1 VNAWLLVYALGAG
14 QGALLALALWQRR
27 HEAAGQ
33 GLLAAW
39 IALASLDLAVRALYL
54 ADPGPGLLRPYRLVG
69 LFPFLHASAFYLY
82 CRTVVRGDRLRRADL
97 LHLAVFALAVLAWG
111 DLLLLD
117 EAGLADL
124 YRALAAGR
132 IPARAPW
139 LDLAMMAW
147 GLACLLL
154 ALRLVWR
161 YRRRLLASASDGDP
175 GALRWL
181 IAMGLSQALIWA
193 IAFGQWLTTLPWL
206 SYRLIYAA
214 VAAWVFLVGYLALV
228 RPQVPHA
235 AGDIDEAAAAGP
247 PAPEPPPAAGH
258 EDPRADAVA
267 ARIDALMTQGR
278 VHREPAL
285 TIAQLARRPARPAQR
300 LPGVPGLGGD
310 QSSPWRAVLG
320 VRQPPPH
327 RRRVRGP
334 GRSARRAHRARDRLR
349 RRFHSEVHLQRRLQA
364 AAGRNA
370 GGLPA
375 ALRSGPRS
383 SHSQTSRLTGQHSQ
397 AAAR

>member
-1 VNAWLLVYALGAG
+1 MNAWLLVYALGAG

-117 EAGLADL
+117 EAGLAEL

-235 AGDIDEAAAAGP
+235 AGAIDEAAAGP
-247 PAPEPPPAAGH
+247 PATEPPPAAGH

-285 TIAQLARRPARPAQR
+285 TIAQLARRSGYPEYLVSAVINRRHGVPFWEFVNRHRIADVCAALADPRDARTLLEIAFAAGFTAKSTFNAAFKRLQGETPAAYRRRCAADPAAATRRPA
-300 LPGVPGLGGD
+300 G
-310 QSSPWRAVLG
+310 
-320 VRQPPPH
+320 
-327 RRRVRGP
+327 
-334 GRSARRAHRARDRLR
+334 
-349 RRFHSEVHLQRRLQA
+349 
-364 AAGRNA
+364 
-370 GGLPA
+370 
-375 ALRSGPRS
+375 
-383 SHSQTSRLTGQHSQ
+383 
-397 AAAR
+397 

>member
-1 VNAWLLVYALGAG
+1 MNAWLLVYALGAG

-285 TIAQLARRPARPAQR
+285 TIAQLARRSGYPEYLVSAVINRRHGVPFWEFVNRHRIADVCAALADPRDARTVLEIAFAAGFTAKSTFNAAFKRLQGETPAAYRRRCAADPAAATRRPA
-300 LPGVPGLGGD
+300 G
-310 QSSPWRAVLG
+310 
-320 VRQPPPH
+320 
-327 RRRVRGP
+327 
-334 GRSARRAHRARDRLR
+334 
-349 RRFHSEVHLQRRLQA
+349 
-364 AAGRNA
+364 
-370 GGLPA
+370 
-375 ALRSGPRS
+375 
-383 SHSQTSRLTGQHSQ
+383 
-397 AAAR
+397 

>member
-1 VNAWLLVYALGAG
+1 MNAWLLVYALGAG

-54 ADPGPGLLRPYRLVG
+54 ADPGPDLLRPYRVVG

-82 CRTVVRGDRLRRADL
+82 CRTVVRGDGLRRADL
-97 LHLAVFALAVLAWG
+97 LHLGVFALAVLAWG

-117 EAGLADL
+117 AAGLAEL

-228 RPQVPHA
+228 RPQVPRA
-235 AGDIDEAAAAGP
+235 AGAIDAAAAAGP
-247 PAPEPPPAAGH
+247 PAPEPSPAADH

-285 TIAQLARRPARPAQR
+285 TIAQLARRSGYPEYLVSAVINRRHGVPFWEFVNRHRIADVCAALADPGDTRTVLEIAFDAGFSAKSTFNAAFKRLQGETPAAYRRRCAADPAAATRRPA
-300 LPGVPGLGGD
+300 G
-310 QSSPWRAVLG
+310 
-320 VRQPPPH
+320 
-327 RRRVRGP
+327 
-334 GRSARRAHRARDRLR
+334 
-349 RRFHSEVHLQRRLQA
+349 
-364 AAGRNA
+364 
-370 GGLPA
+370 
-375 ALRSGPRS
+375 
-383 SHSQTSRLTGQHSQ
+383 
-397 AAAR
+397 

>member
-285 TIAQLARRPARPAQR
+285 TIAQLARRSGYPEYLVSAVINRRHGVPFWEFVNRHRIADVCAALADPRDARTVLEIAFAAGFTAKSTFNAAFKRLQGETPAAYRRRCAADPAAATRRPA
-300 LPGVPGLGGD
+300 G
-310 QSSPWRAVLG
+310 
-320 VRQPPPH
+320 
-327 RRRVRGP
+327 
-334 GRSARRAHRARDRLR
+334 
-349 RRFHSEVHLQRRLQA
+349 
-364 AAGRNA
+364 
-370 GGLPA
+370 
-375 ALRSGPRS
+375 
-383 SHSQTSRLTGQHSQ
+383 
-397 AAAR
+397 

>member
-1 VNAWLLVYALGAG
+1 MNAWLLVYALGAG

-117 EAGLADL
+117 EAGLAEL

-285 TIAQLARRPARPAQR
+285 TIAQLARRSGYPEYLVSAVINRRHGVPFWEFVNRHRIADVCAALADPRDARTVLEIAFAAGFTAKSTFNAAFKRLQGETPAAYRRRCAADPAAATRRPA
-300 LPGVPGLGGD
+300 G
-310 QSSPWRAVLG
+310 
-320 VRQPPPH
+320 
-327 RRRVRGP
+327 
-334 GRSARRAHRARDRLR
+334 
-349 RRFHSEVHLQRRLQA
+349 
-364 AAGRNA
+364 
-370 GGLPA
+370 
-375 ALRSGPRS
+375 
-383 SHSQTSRLTGQHSQ
+383 
-397 AAAR
+397 

>member
-1 VNAWLLVYALGAG
+1 MSGWLLVYAFGAG

-27 HEAAGQ
+27 ALAAGH

-39 IALASLDLAVRALYL
+39 IALASLDLAVRAAYL

-82 CRTVVRGDRLRRADL
+82 CRTVVHGGRLRRADL
-97 LHLAVFALAVLAWG
+97 LHPAVFALAVLAWG

-117 EAGLADL
+117 EAGLAEL

-147 GLACLLL
+147 GFTWLML

-193 IAFGQWLTTLPWL
+193 IAFGQWLTSLPWL

-235 AGDIDEAAAAGP
+235 TGDLAGAGAA
-247 PAPEPPPAAGH
+247 EPQSPDPLPAADLD
-258 EDPRADAVA
+258 DPRADAVA
-267 ARIDALMTQGR
+267 ARIDELVSGSR
-278 VHREPAL
+278 IHREPAL
-285 TIAQLARRPARPAQR
+285 TIAQLARRSGYPGYLVSAVINRRHGVPFWEFVNRHRIADVCAALADPGDTRTVLEIAFDAGFTAKSTFNAAFKRLQGETPAAYRRRCAADPATATRRPA
-300 LPGVPGLGGD
+300 G
-310 QSSPWRAVLG
+310 
-320 VRQPPPH
+320 
-327 RRRVRGP
+327 
-334 GRSARRAHRARDRLR
+334 
-349 RRFHSEVHLQRRLQA
+349 
-364 AAGRNA
+364 
-370 GGLPA
+370 
-375 ALRSGPRS
+375 
-383 SHSQTSRLTGQHSQ
+383 
-397 AAAR
+397 

>member
-1 VNAWLLVYALGAG
+1 MNAWLLVYALGAG

-117 EAGLADL
+117 EAGLAEL

-235 AGDIDEAAAAGP
+235 AGAIDEAAAAGP

-285 TIAQLARRPARPAQR
+285 TIAQLARRSGYPEYLVSAVINRRHGVPFWEFVNRHRIADVCAALADPRDARTVLEIAFAAGFTAKSTFNAAFKRLQGETPAAYRRRCAADPAAATRRPA
-300 LPGVPGLGGD
+300 G
-310 QSSPWRAVLG
+310 
-320 VRQPPPH
+320 
-327 RRRVRGP
+327 
-334 GRSARRAHRARDRLR
+334 
-349 RRFHSEVHLQRRLQA
+349 
-364 AAGRNA
+364 
-370 GGLPA
+370 
-375 ALRSGPRS
+375 
-383 SHSQTSRLTGQHSQ
+383 
-397 AAAR
+397 

>member
-1 VNAWLLVYALGAG
+1 MNAWLLVYALGAG

-235 AGDIDEAAAAGP
+235 AGAIDEAAAAGP

-285 TIAQLARRPARPAQR
+285 TIAQLARRSGYPEYLVSAVINRRHGVPFWEFVNRHRIADVCAALADPRDARTVLEIAFAAGFTAKSTFNAAFKRLQGETPAAYRRRCAADPAAATRRPA
-300 LPGVPGLGGD
+300 G
-310 QSSPWRAVLG
+310 
-320 VRQPPPH
+320 
-327 RRRVRGP
+327 
-334 GRSARRAHRARDRLR
+334 
-349 RRFHSEVHLQRRLQA
+349 
-364 AAGRNA
+364 
-370 GGLPA
+370 
-375 ALRSGPRS
+375 
-383 SHSQTSRLTGQHSQ
+383 
-397 AAAR
+397 